1 MEILEMSIDCDHIPL
16 SEADMN
22 VSEKST
28 DEKLCNLYLLQ
39 NIRIIKLRRI
49 I

>member
-1 MEILEMSIDCDHIPL
+1 MSIDCGHIPS
-16 SEADMN
+16 SEVDMN
-22 VSEKST
+22 ISEQST

-39 NIRIIKLRRI
+39 NIRIIKLGRI

>member
-1 MEILEMSIDCDHIPL
+1 MSIDSDHIPL
-16 SEADMN
+16 SEVDMH
-22 VSEKST
+22 VSEQSV